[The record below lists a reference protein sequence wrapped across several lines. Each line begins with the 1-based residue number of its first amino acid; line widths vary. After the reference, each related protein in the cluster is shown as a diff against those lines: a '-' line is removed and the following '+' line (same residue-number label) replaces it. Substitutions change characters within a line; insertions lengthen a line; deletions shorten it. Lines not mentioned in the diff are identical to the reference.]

1 MPRRVAVLPAQP
13 RLWCAFDPAPST
25 MPHSIDPGSYRSP
38 DPQRP
43 AVPLPIE
50 SEPRTHDP
58 YAAFRFGDFA
68 LFTGGNL
75 LSITGRLM
83 LAVAVEWEIYGL
95 THSATAL
102 GLVGLV
108 IAVPVV
114 TLSLPAGHL
123 ADRFSRKHI
132 ILVSQV
138 FSAITSAA
146 LAIVSW
152 KHHLIPSI
160 PLLRGGNRALAGIAA
175 IFERHHPAFHFDD
188 PSIPLIYLLLF
199 LGATARTFSWAA
211 RSSFFPTLVPR
222 DAFANAVTW
231 NNSVFQ
237 IGSVVGPALS
247 GFLVAYVGFP
257 FVYLLDALCALA
269 FFLLVLLIR
278 RSTQR
283 REQTEANTWKSL
295 IAGVRFVFR
304 RKVILATITLDLFA
318 VLLGGATALM
328 PIFADQIL
336 HVGPVGLGWLRAAPA
351 IGAFAVALVVAHLP
365 PMKQAGKTLMWCVT
379 GFGIATIL
387 FGLSKI
393 FWLSLGVL
401 FLVGAFDSVSVII
414 RGSIVQLVTPD
425 EMRGRVSSVNNI
437 FIGTSNEFGALE
449 SGLTSALFGPV
460 ISVVA
465 GGIGTIL
472 VVLGVAFRWPE
483 TWRIGALDRN
493 LR

>member
-1 MPRRVAVLPAQP
+1 VVPAQP
-13 RLWCAFDPAPST
+13 RLWCPINPAPSN
-25 MPHSIDPGSYRSP
+25 MPHSIDPSSYRSP

-50 SEPRTHDP
+50 TESRTHDP

-68 LFTGGNL
+68 LFTAGNL

-83 LAVAVEWEIYGL
+83 LAVAVEWEIYAR

-102 GLVGLV
+102 GLVGLA

-123 ADRFSRKHI
+123 ADRISRKHI
-132 ILVSQV
+132 ILVTQIL
-138 FSAITSAA
+138 SALTSLLLA
-146 LAIVSW
+146 LVSW
-152 KHHLIPSI
+152 KHLVIPDI
-160 PLLRGGNRALAGIAA
+160 PPLHDGNRALAAIAA
-175 IFERHHPAFHFDD
+175 IFERHHPMFHFDD
-188 PSIPLIYLLLF
+188 ASVPLIYLLLF
-199 LGATARTFSWAA
+199 LGASARTFSWTA

-231 NNSVFQ
+231 NNSIFQ

-257 FVYLLDALCALA
+257 FVYLLDAICAFS

-278 RSTQR
+278 RSRQK
-283 REQTEANTWKSL
+283 REQTDASTWKSL
-295 IAGVRFVFR
+295 IAGLRFVFR

-336 HVGPVGLGWLRAAPA
+336 HCGPVGLGWMRAMPA
-351 IGAFAVALVVAHLP
+351 IGAFVMALVIAHLP
-365 PMKQAGKTLMWCVT
+365 PMKHAGKSLLYCVT
-379 GFGIATIL
+379 GFGLVTIF
-387 FGLSKI
+387 FGLSKSL
-393 FWLSLGVL
+393 WLSLGLL
-401 FLVGAFDSVSVII
+401 FLIGAFDSVSVII

-449 SGLTSALFGPV
+449 SGLTAALFGPV

-472 VVLGVAFRWPE
+472 VVLGVALRWQE
-483 TWRIGALDRN
+483 TRKIGALDRT

>member
-1 MPRRVAVLPAQP
+1 MSEP
-13 RLWCAFDPAPST
+13 
-25 MPHSIDPGSYRSP
+25 IDPSSYRSP

-43 AVPLPIE
+43 SVPLPVE
-50 SEPRTHDP
+50 TEPRAHDP
-58 YAAFRFGDFA
+58 YAAFRFGDFV

-102 GLVGLV
+102 GLVGLA
-108 IAVPVV
+108 IALPVV

-123 ADRFSRKHI
+123 ADRVSRKRI

-138 FSAITSAA
+138 FSAVTSLA
-146 LAIVSW
+146 LALVSW
-152 KHHLIPSI
+152 KHLSI
-160 PLLRGGNRALAGIAA
+160 PQIAPLREGNRTLAA
-175 IFERHHPAFHFDD
+175 IAGVFERHRPMFHFDEA
-188 PSIPLIYLLLF
+188 SVPLIYLLLF
-199 LGATARTFSWAA
+199 IGASARTFSWAA
-211 RSSFFPTLVPR
+211 RSSFFPTLVSR

-247 GFLVAYVGFP
+247 GLLVAYIGFP
-257 FVYLLDALCALA
+257 FVYLLDALCAFA
-269 FFLLVLLIR
+269 FFLLVLPIR
-278 RSTQR
+278 RSKQLR
-283 REQTEANTWKSL
+283 DRTEANTWRSL
-295 IAGVRFVFR
+295 VAGLQFVFGK
-304 RKVILATITLDLFA
+304 KVILATITLDLFA

-336 HVGPVGLGWLRAAPA
+336 HCGPVGLGWMRAMPA
-351 IGAFAVALVVAHLP
+351 IGAFVMALVIAHLP
-365 PMKQAGKTLMWCVT
+365 PMKYAGKALLWCVT
-379 GFGIATIL
+379 GFGFATIL
-387 FGLSKI
+387 FGLSKVL
-393 FWLSLGVL
+393 WLSLGLL
-401 FLVGAFDSVSVII
+401 FLIGAFDSVSVII

-449 SGLTSALFGPV
+449 SGLTAALFGPV

-472 VVLGVAFRWPE
+472 VVLGVAWRWPE
-483 TWRIGALDRN
+483 TRKIGALDRT

>member
-1 MPRRVAVLPAQP
+1 
-13 RLWCAFDPAPST
+13 
-25 MPHSIDPGSYRSP
+25 MPHSADHGYQSP
-38 DPQRP
+38 HGERP
-43 AVPLPIE
+43 AVPLPVGTD
-50 SEPRTHDP
+50 SRPHDP
-58 YAAFRFGDFA
+58 YAAFRFGDFS
-68 LFTGGNL
+68 LFTIGNL

-83 LAVAVEWEIYGL
+83 LAVAVEWEIYAR

-102 GLVGLV
+102 GLVGLA

-132 ILVSQV
+132 ILTAQI
-138 FSAITSAA
+138 FSALISLA
-146 LAIVSW
+146 LALVSW
-152 KHHLIPSI
+152 KHLAI
-160 PLLRGGNRALAGIAA
+160 PLIAPLREGNRVLAAVAGV
-175 IFERHHPAFHFDD
+175 FERHHPLYHFDD
-188 PSIPLIYLLLF
+188 ASVPLIYLLLF
-199 LGATARTFSWAA
+199 IGASARTFSWAA

-231 NNSVFQ
+231 NSSVFQ

-247 GFLVAYVGFP
+247 GLSVAYVGFP
-257 FVYLLDALCALA
+257 FVYLLDALCSFA
-269 FFLLVLLIR
+269 FFLLVFPIR
-278 RSTQR
+278 RSKQVR
-283 REQTEANTWKSL
+283 DHSEANTWKSL
-295 IAGVRFVFR
+295 IAGLQFVFG

-336 HVGPVGLGWLRAAPA
+336 HVGPVGLGWMRAMPA
-351 IGAFAVALVVAHLP
+351 IGAFATALAVAHLP
-365 PMKQAGKTLMWCVT
+365 PMNHAGKILLWCVS

-387 FGLSKI
+387 FGLSNV
-393 FWLSLGVL
+393 FWLSLGL
-401 FLVGAFDSVSVII
+401 LSLIGAFDSVSVII

-425 EMRGRVSSVNNI
+425 NMRGRVSSVNNI

-449 SGLTSALFGPV
+449 SGLTAALFGPV

-472 VVLGVAFRWPE
+472 VVLGVALRWPE
-483 TWRIGALDRN
+483 TRKIGALDKN
-493 LR
+493 LQ